1 MLPLAEAFDEMSR
14 QRDPKQKASDL
25 VATKLGVARSTQEV
39 VGSATEMLPS
49 GDALASTNR
58 GMAPTERAVAPD
70 LMATGDSALTVDA
83 GGVDDP
89 GYESQGPGWF
99 REGQLVN
106 QYEIIR
112 EIGAGGMG
120 RVYLARDTVLGRR
133 VALKFLI
140 SNSAQFNQRF
150 LIEARTTAQL
160 HHENIVILHEANE
173 FQSAPY
179 MVLEYLEGTTLK
191 DHAHE
196 LVLSPSRVVE
206 IMVPVVRALAR
217 AHQLDIIHRDLKPD
231 NVFILE
237 SGQVKVLDFGIAK
250 LFTDREEAIVAAAET
265 ALPEADISRI
275 GDLRLTADGAIL
287 GTMPFMAPEQWG
299 YGKICHA
306 TDVWAV
312 GILLYKLLTGHH
324 PLEPLSPQSLQVA
337 AASTNEPVPS
347 IAERVPDLP
356 SELIGIVDH
365 CLRKKASER
374 FQDAGELLVEL
385 EGLLPERR
393 GRNLKDGE
401 NPYPGLVAFQEAD
414 AGRFFGRSRDVLR
427 ITKKLHEQPLVAI
440 AGASGVGK
448 SSLIRAGVVPRLKA
462 SGESWETFTIRP
474 GRYPVSSLVNVLL
487 PLTGSLT
494 PTVDSEIAAHSELA
508 ERIRAE
514 PGYVGTVLRS
524 RARKYEGHVLLFVDQ
539 FEELYTLVSEPAER
553 RAFTAALAAIADD
566 SSSPLRVVVSMRS
579 DFLDRAGEDELF
591 LEELSHGLVFL
602 QRPDR
607 EGLREALTHPVE
619 MAGYSFE
626 NPSLVKDMLD
636 SLSETQG
643 ALPLL
648 QFSAARL
655 WEERDRTR
663 KLLTTESYMKMGGVA
678 GTLASHANEVVEGL
692 STSQQKLVR
701 SIFQRLVTP
710 DGTRAIVD
718 VSELRELGGDPDEVA
733 KTITYLVKSRLL
745 VTQSR
750 VEAEGAATE
759 IVHESLISKWPRL
772 RGWLEE
778 GHEDSLF
785 LDQLRSAAKQWVNKG
800 KPEGLLWRGEAR
812 HEAKRF
818 MSRFKGE
825 LSSRESDF
833 LADVMALHAKGV
845 RRRRRALIT
854 SFALLVALVVAG
866 AVGLVSIRAAE
877 QEAVKAEQA
886 ALRNAVVAEEE
897 AAKAKKAES
906 VVREQYD
913 LLIEKEEAKKRA
925 ESETLRG
932 REVIKRTNEELQTAL
947 AHAKDHAQRAEDEA
961 AKVAKANDSLKK
973 AATLLERSAKKE
985 RDAKIA
991 LEKLVKAREKELAKL
1006 RAQGKKIKKTL
1017 D

>member
-1 MLPLAEAFDEMSR
+1 MLRFPGVPTQMSR
-14 QRDPKQKASDL
+14 QRDSKPQSVAPPPDL
-25 VATKLGVARSTQEV
+25 VATKLGMAKGATAQVPAQFTPGTQ
-39 VGSATEMLPS
+39 PS
-49 GDALASTNR
+49 SD
-58 GMAPTERAVAPD
+58 AVA
-70 LMATGDSALTVDA
+70 TVDSGSGPA
-83 GGVDDP
+83 QERSQP
-89 GYESQGPGWF
+89 GLVH
-99 REGQLVN
+99 EGQLVN

-150 LIEARTTAQL
+150 LVEARTTAQL

-173 FQSAPY
+173 FESAPY
-179 MVLEYLEGTTLK
+179 MVLEFLEGTTLK
-191 DHAHE
+191 EHVHE
-196 LVLSPSRVVE
+196 RVLSTSRVIEV
-206 IMVPVVRALAR
+206 MVPVVRALAR

-231 NVFILE
+231 NIFILE
-237 SGQVKVLDFGIAK
+237 SGQIKVLDFGIAK
-250 LFTDREEAIVAAAET
+250 LFTDRDESVAAAVDV
-265 ALPEADISRI
+265 ALPAADLARL
-275 GDLRLTADGAIL
+275 GELGLTADGAIL

-299 YGKICHA
+299 YGPITHA

-312 GILLYKLLTGHH
+312 GIILYELLSGHH

-337 AASTNEPVPS
+337 AASQDEAVPS

-356 SELIGIVDH
+356 SALIGLVDR

-374 FQDAGELLVEL
+374 YADAGEILAEL
-385 EGLLPERR
+385 EPLLPARR
-393 GRNLKDGE
+393 GHNLRDGE

-427 ITKKLHEQPLVAI
+427 ITKKLREHPLLAI
-440 AGASGVGK
+440 VGASGVGK

-462 SGESWETFTIRP
+462 SGETWETFTIRP
-474 GRYPVSSLVNVLL
+474 GRFPVSSLVNVLL

-494 PTVDSEIAAHSELA
+494 PTVDSEIAAHAELA
-508 ERIRAE
+508 ERIRTE

-524 RARKYEGHVLLFVDQ
+524 RARKHDGNVLLFVDQ
-539 FEELYTLVSEPAER
+539 FEELYTLVADQEER
-553 RAFTAALAAIADD
+553 QAFTAALEAIADD
-566 SSSPLRVVVSMRS
+566 VSSPLRVVVSMRS
-579 DFLDRAGEDELF
+579 DFLDRAGENEMF

-636 SLSETQG
+636 SLSGTHG

-648 QFSAARL
+648 QFAAARL

-663 KLLTTESYMKMGGVA
+663 KLLTAESYMKMGGVA

-692 STSQQKLVR
+692 SSTQQKLVR

-718 VSELRELGGDPDEVA
+718 VSELRELGGDSEEVA
-733 KTITYLVKSRLL
+733 KTVAYLVKSRLL

-750 VEAEGAATE
+750 VDAEGAAVE
-759 IVHESLISKWPRL
+759 LVHESLISKWPRL
-772 RGWLEE
+772 RHWLDE
-778 GHEDSLF
+778 GHEDSVF
-785 LDQLRSAAKQWVNKG
+785 LDQLRSAAKQWQKKG
-800 KPEGLLWRGEAR
+800 RAEGLLWRGEAR

-818 MSRFKGE
+818 LSRFKGE
-825 LSSRESDF
+825 LSTRERDF
-833 LADVMALHAKGV
+833 LDGVMALHAKAG
-845 RRRRRALIT
+845 RRKRRALVT
-854 SFALLVALVVAG
+854 SFVLLVLLVVAG
-866 AVGLVSIRAAE
+866 GVALFSIRAAE
-877 QEAVKAEQA
+877 REAVENAGLAE
-886 ALRNAVVAEEE
+886 AET
-897 AAKAKKAES
+897 AKAKKAET
-906 VVREQYD
+906 VVRQQYD
-913 LLIEKEEAKKRA
+913 LLKEKEEAKKRA
-925 ESETLRG
+925 EQETAAG
-932 REVIKRTNEELQTAL
+932 RKVIERTNEELQTAL
-947 AHAKDHAQRAEDEA
+947 VHAEDETKRAELEAAKAVTANASLKRAAQQLELAAAKERA
-961 AKVAKANDSLKK
+961 AKV
-973 AATLLERSAKKE
+973 
-985 RDAKIA
+985 A
-991 LEKLVKAREKELAKL
+991 LEKLVRAREKELEKL